1 MRGLPTDEAKSERI
15 DSVVPARFDLRFTHL
30 CRSRPRGSIR
40 GQVGLISKQAQ
51 GVCHD
56 TLR

>member
-1 MRGLPTDEAKSERI
+1 MRGLPIDKTKSERI
-15 DSVVPARFDLRFTHL
+15 DSVAPARFDLRFTHL

-40 GQVGLISKQAQ
+40 GQDGLFSKQVQ